1 MVLGQLPRWKIVPP
15 TLKLTL
21 NPNLTLILTGET
33 IFLGGNCPE
42 TFTNMHVKH
51 FIYMW
56 NSTLSQSLDFVKVGR
71 MVEIFKMR
79 YFSIFHGQTIIY
91 IKYWLMIKCWKSFLS
106 PTAFKEKPFL
116 ILFTKIFFEKVFC
129 NVFLKEKQQFHL
141 TKHVLFR
148 S

>member
-42 TFTNMHVKH
+42 TFTNMHLKH

-106 PTAFKEKPFL
+106 TKAFKEKPFL
-116 ILFTKIFFEKVFC
+116 ILFTKF
-129 NVFLKEKQQFHL
+129 FLKKSFV
-141 TKHVLFR
+141 TFFSKKNSSFI
-148 S
+148 